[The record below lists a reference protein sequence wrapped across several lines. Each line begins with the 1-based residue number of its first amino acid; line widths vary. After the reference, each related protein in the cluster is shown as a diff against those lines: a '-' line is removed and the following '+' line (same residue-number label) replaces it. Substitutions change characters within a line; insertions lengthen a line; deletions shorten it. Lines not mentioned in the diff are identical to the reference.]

1 MSEENISESLD
12 DENIV
17 VKKEE
22 LESNSDLKV
31 TKVEFPSFDNLDCM
45 SKKFILSEN

>member
-1 MSEENISESLD
+1 MSEETISESLN
-12 DENIV
+12 DENII

-22 LESNSDLKV
+22 IESNSDLKI
-31 TKVEFPSFDNLDCM
+31 TKVEFPSFDNLECM

>member
-1 MSEENISESLD
+1 MSEENISETLN

-17 VKKEE
+17 MKKEE
-22 LESNSDLKV
+22 IESNSDLKI
-31 TKVEFPSFDNLDCM
+31 TKVEFPSFDNLECL